1 MKATGWKGKVLGV
14 RVGVE
19 NRPQYFG
26 RNWAQ
31 RDGAI
36 TAPNLISW
44 CALTQWWLF
53 RPRKG
58 SVMHSSPV
66 PVMHYIAAS
75 SSLMVLPAGSCMAR
89 SPSKLWSRQIAGRRR
104 RLSSYYLTREPGFP
118 L

>member
-19 NRPQYFG
+19 NRPQYFDKN
-26 RNWAQ
+26 RAQ

-44 CALTQWWLF
+44 CGLTQWWLF
-53 RPRKG
+53 R
-58 SVMHSSPV
+58 V
-66 PVMHYIAAS
+66 PVLS
-75 SSLMVLPAGSCMAR
+75 VPVLS
-89 SPSKLWSRQIAGRRR
+89 
-104 RLSSYYLTREPGFP
+104 PGFVQ